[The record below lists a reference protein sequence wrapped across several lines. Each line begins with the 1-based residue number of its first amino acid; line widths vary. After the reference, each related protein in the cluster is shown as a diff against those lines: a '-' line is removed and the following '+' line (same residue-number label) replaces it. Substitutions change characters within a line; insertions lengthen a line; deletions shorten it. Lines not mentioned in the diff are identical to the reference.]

1 MVVRNM
7 LAAAGTVAAAA
18 ALAAGCGS
26 SNSSDSPSP
35 SSSSSGKTTTVK
47 LMVGGLDKQIYLPAM
62 LAQRLGYYK
71 EQGLNVELSDEPA
84 GVEAANQLLASK
96 VDGVVGFYD
105 HTLDLQGKGRYTQ
118 SVVQMLRLPGEAVMC
133 RGDVASQVKSPAD
146 WSGRKLGVTGLG
158 SSTYFLTQY
167 LATANGVD
175 KSKITPVAVKA
186 GPTFVA
192 AMKQKA
198 IDCGMT
204 TEPTITA
211 VQEKGLGNPLID
223 MRNEAGTKQALGG
236 VYPASAL
243 YMRNDWVA
251 SHAQTV
257 QKLANAYVKTLH
269 WIQSHS
275 AAQITDKMP
284 AGYYAGVGK
293 AQYVKALDAQKA
305 IFSPDGVMPKGGPE
319 TVLKVLDSFD
329 PSVKGKNIDLA
340 KTYTT
345 QFVDK
350 ANAALGSGA

>member
-1 MVVRNM
+1 MVVRKM
-7 LAAAGTVAAAA
+7 LAAGGAIAAVT
-18 ALAAGCGS
+18 ALATGCGAGNGAGASGGGS
-26 SNSSDSPSP
+26 S
-35 SSSSSGKTTTVK
+35 TTTVK

-71 EQGLNVELSDEPA
+71 EQGLDVQLSDEPA
-84 GVEAANQLLASK
+84 GVEAANQLLAGK

-105 HTLDLQGKGRYTQ
+105 HTLDLQGKGRQTE
-118 SVVQMLRLPGEAVMC
+118 SVVQLLRLPGEAVLC
-133 RGDVASQVKSPAD
+133 RSDVAGQVHSPRD

-167 LATANGVD
+167 LATHNGVPT
-175 KSKITPVAVKA
+175 SKITPVAVKA

-192 AMKQKA
+192 AMQQKA

-211 VQEKGLGNPLID
+211 VQEKQLGAPLID
-223 MRNEAGTKQALGG
+223 MRSEAGTVQALGG

-251 SHAQTV
+251 SHGPVV
-257 QKLANAYVKTLH
+257 QKLANAMVKTLH
-269 WIQSHS
+269 WIQTHS
-275 AAQITDKMP
+275 AAQITDQMP
-284 AGYYAGVGK
+284 PDYYQGVGK
-293 AQYVKALDAQKA
+293 AQYTKALDAQKA

-319 TVLKVLDSFD
+319 TVLKVLSSFD
-329 PSVKGKNIDLA
+329 PAVKGHQIDLS
-340 KTYTT
+340 KSYTT

-350 ANAALGSGA
+350 ANATLGAGA

>member
-1 MVVRNM
+1 MVVRKL
-7 LAAAGTVAAAA
+7 LAAGGTIAAAA
-18 ALAAGCGS
+18 ALAAGCG
-26 SNSSDSPSP
+26 NSSSG
-35 SSSSSGKTTTVK
+35 SSSSAGRTTTVK

-62 LAQRLGYYK
+62 LSQRLGYFK
-71 EQGLNVELSDEPA
+71 EQGLKVELSDEPA
-84 GVEAANQLLASK
+84 GVEAANQLLAGK

-105 HTLDLQGKGRYTQ
+105 HTLDLQGKGRQTE
-118 SVVQMLRLPGEAVMC
+118 SVVQLLRLPGEAEMC
-133 RGDVASQVKSPAD
+133 RSDVMGAVHSPAD

-167 LATANGVD
+167 LATHNGVD

-192 AMKQKA
+192 AMQQKA

-211 VQEKGLGNPLID
+211 VQEKGLGRPLLD
-223 MRNEAGTKQALGG
+223 MRTQAGTVQALGG

-251 SHAQTV
+251 GHQATV
-257 QKLANAYVKTLH
+257 QKLANALVKTLH

-284 AGYYAGVGK
+284 PGYYAGVGK
-293 AQYVKALDAQKA
+293 ARYVQALDAQKE

-329 PSVKGKNIDLA
+329 PSVKGHKIDLT

-350 ANAALGSGA
+350 ANATLGAGA

>member
-1 MVVRNM
+1 MVLRQM
-7 LAAAGTVAAAA
+7 LAAGAIVAAAA
-18 ALAAGCGS
+18 VTAGCGTSGTS
-26 SNSSDSPSP
+26 SKSAA
-35 SSSSSGKTTTVK
+35 SGGSTTTVK

-84 GVEAANQLLASK
+84 GVEAANQLLAGK

-105 HTLDLQGKGRYTQ
+105 HTLDLLGKGRKTQ
-118 SVVQMLRLPGEAVMC
+118 SVVQLLRLPGEAELC
-133 RGDVASQVKSPAD
+133 RSDVSGSVRSPAD
-146 WSGRKLGVTGLG
+146 WTGRKLGVTGLG

-167 LATANGVD
+167 LATHNGVATH
-175 KSKITPVAVKA
+175 KITPVAVKA

-211 VQEKGLGNPLID
+211 VQEKRLGTPLID
-223 MRNEAGTKQALGG
+223 MRTEAGTVKALGG

-251 SHAQTV
+251 SHQPTV
-257 QKLANAYVKTLH
+257 QKLANALVKTLRF
-269 WIQSHS
+269 IDTHS
-275 AAQITDKMP
+275 AAQIADQMP
-284 AGYYAGVGK
+284 PDYYAGVGK
-293 AQYVKALDAQKA
+293 EQYIKALDAQKA
-305 IFSPDGVMPKGGPE
+305 IFSPDGVMPQGGPE
-319 TVLKVLDSFD
+319 TVLKVLSSFD
-329 PSVKGKNIDLA
+329 PAVKGHKIDLA

-345 QFVDK
+345 EFAQK
-350 ANAALGSGA
+350 AAG

>member
-1 MVVRNM
+1 MVVRTM
-7 LAAAGTVAAAA
+7 LAVAATA
-18 ALAAGCGS
+18 ALATACGS
-26 SNSSDSPSP
+26 SH
-35 SSSSSGKTTTVK
+35 SGGSAAGGGPTTVK

-71 EQGLNVELSDEPA
+71 EQGLDVQLSDEPA
-84 GVEAANQLLASK
+84 GVEAANQLLAGK

-105 HTLDLQGKGRYTQ
+105 HTLDLQGKGRQTQ

-133 RGDVASQVKSPAD
+133 RTGVAGQVHSPSD

-167 LATANGVD
+167 LATHSGVPS
-175 KSKITPVAVKA
+175 SKITPVAVKA

-192 AMKQKA
+192 AMQQKA

-211 VQEKGLGNPLID
+211 VQDKQLGTPLID
-223 MRNEAGTKQALGG
+223 MRNEAGTTQALGG

-251 SHAQTV
+251 SHPQVV

-269 WIQSHS
+269 WIASHS

-284 AGYYAGVGK
+284 PEYYAGVGK
-293 AQYVKALDAQKA
+293 AQYVKALDAQKG
-305 IFSPDGVMPKGGPE
+305 IFSPDGVMPQGGPE
-319 TVLKVLDSFD
+319 TVLKVLSSFD
-329 PSVKGKNIDLA
+329 PAVKGHRIDLS

-345 QFVDK
+345 KFVEK
-350 ANAALGSGA
+350 ANATLGAG